1 MTRVMDRESAP
12 DGPTGAVSR
21 EETAEL
27 RRAVTRIAGRMRA
40 SRSAGALSSN
50 KVGVLGRLLRDGPST
65 PGALAAAE
73 RQQPQSLTRV
83 FGELERAGL
92 VGRSR
97 DERDGRQSVLTLTP
111 AGRTALL
118 HDAAAR
124 DAWLATAMESL
135 TETERR
141 LLGLAA
147 DLMRKMA
154 DDEPNST

>member
-1 MTRVMDRESAP
+1 MGRESTPGGSA
-12 DGPTGAVSR
+12 GAVSR
-21 EETAEL
+21 EEAAEI

-50 KVGVLGRLLRDGPST
+50 KVGVLGRLLRAGPST

-83 FGELERAGL
+83 FADLERDGL
-92 VGRSR
+92 VHRSR

-111 AGRTALL
+111 AGRAVLL
-118 HDAAAR
+118 ADAAER

-147 DLMRKMA
+147 ELMRRMA
-154 DDEPNST
+154 DDENDGK